1 MHARAGAKHRP
12 GPGCMPEQV
21 RSTDQGPD
29 ACPSRCEAPTRARMH
44 ARAGAKH
51 RPGPGCMPEQPEPLS
66 SGRASPL
73 APAPPARGPGA
84 GLFAPIPRRAAAGFP
99 LRSLTRREGGKFIL
113 QTKRVLDCC
122 DPLTIE
128 LHPQYVV
135 NEKGQKKAVILP
147 VEEYEE
153 LLEDLSDLAIAAER
167 REEGT
172 VSHEQ
177 ILKAQYG

>member
-1 MHARAGAKHRP
+1 M
-12 GPGCMPEQV
+12 
-21 RSTDQGPD
+21 STV
-29 ACPSRCEAPTRARMH
+29 E
-44 ARAGAKH
+44 
-51 RPGPGCMPEQPEPLS
+51 
-66 SGRASPL
+66 
-73 APAPPARGPGA
+73 
-84 GLFAPIPRRAAAGFP
+84 
-99 LRSLTRREGGKFIL
+99 
-113 QTKRVLDCC
+113 
-122 DPLTIE
+122 E

-177 ILKAQYG
+177 ILKEINTDGSV

>member
-1 MHARAGAKHRP
+1 MAR
-12 GPGCMPEQV
+12 
-21 RSTDQGPD
+21 
-29 ACPSRCEAPTRARMH
+29 
-44 ARAGAKH
+44 
-51 RPGPGCMPEQPEPLS
+51 
-66 SGRASPL
+66 GRRD
-73 APAPPARGPGA
+73 APAYRLTAACRA
-84 GLFAPIPRRAAAGFP
+84 CAAA
-99 LRSLTRREGGKFIL
+99 LRSLTRGEGGTIIL
-113 QTKRVLDCC
+113 HAKRVWVTSKYRYRVPHRKDDDMLF
-122 DPLTIE
+122 LRERRKSMSTVEE

-177 ILKAQYG
+177 ILKEINTDGSV